1 MKELLVLRHAESGH
15 GNHPVRDHERTLSQ
29 RGRGDARRMGRHL
42 AENDLVPDVILCS
55 SATRTTET
63 CAVACESG
71 AMHPKIEF
79 IEQLYLASHS
89 CMIRTTS
96 QHAMTADRVML
107 IGHNP
112 GCEDVLHELG
122 LGMHEVPTCTLA
134 RIGLDIEDWLELEGS
149 CKATL
154 LELALVEDLEKT

>member
-1 MKELLVLRHAESGH
+1 MKELFVLRHAESEH
-15 GNHPVRDHERTLSQ
+15 GTHRVRDHDRTLSE

-63 CAVACESG
+63 CAVVCESG
-71 AMHPKIEF
+71 TMHPKIEF

-89 CMIRTTS
+89 CMIKTTS
-96 QHAMTADRVML
+96 QHAMAADRVML

-112 GCEDVLHELG
+112 GCEDVLHDLG
-122 LGMHEVPTCTLA
+122 LGIHELPTCTLV
-134 RIGLDIEDWLELEGS
+134 RISLDIEDWLELEGS

-154 LELALVEDLEKT
+154 LDLTLIQDLEKA